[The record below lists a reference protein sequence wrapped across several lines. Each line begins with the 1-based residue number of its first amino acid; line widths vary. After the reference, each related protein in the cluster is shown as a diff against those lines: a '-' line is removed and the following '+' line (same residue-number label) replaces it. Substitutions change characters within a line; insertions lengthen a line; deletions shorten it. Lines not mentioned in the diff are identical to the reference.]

1 MSKEMMTPFGGGLP
15 STAALGAALANYKAP
30 ASSGG
35 GGKNYLKLAKH
46 GGWVYGPEET
56 EAEGTFAINPMSI
69 RAGYVC
75 WDEGEKAGEVM
86 ADLMM
91 GEAMIDPKD
100 LPQTNAEWEAQVGF
114 DLVGFDLVGFD
125 LAGVSGNDKGI
136 ELQYATNSVGGKRAH
151 KMVVDAI
158 REQYAKDPAK
168 CVPVVTLEMDSY
180 QHKKYGKIF
189 TPIFEL
195 VDWITMDG
203 GGGKKPAKKKA
214 AAKKEPVKTRK
225 RK

>member
-1 MSKEMMTPFGGGLP
+1 MSKELTTPFGHSAP
-15 STAALGAALANYKAP
+15 STASLGTALADYRAP
-30 ASSGG
+30 ASSG
-35 GGKNYLKLAKH
+35 GGKNYLKLARQ
-46 GGWVYGPEET
+46 GEWVYGSEET
-56 EAEGTFAINPMSI
+56 VALDTYAINPVSI

-91 GEAMIDPKD
+91 GEAMINPAD
-100 LPQTNAEWEAQVGF
+100 LPPTNAEWEAQVGF
-114 DLVGFDLVGFD
+114 DL
-125 LAGVSGNDKGI
+125 AGMSGEDKGV

-151 KMVVDAI
+151 KLVVDAI
-158 REQYAKDPAK
+158 RAQYAEDPAK
-168 CVPVVTLEMDSY
+168 CVPVVTLGMDSY

-189 TPIFEL
+189 TPIFEV

-203 GGGKKPAKKKA
+203 EGGKKKRK
-214 AAKKEPVKTRK
+214 AKKEPEKAPAKARTRK